1 MAPTPQLQW
10 AGFLYNLKHLN
21 ASDRDI
27 VMNFT
32 RLDPIFRNVTN
43 ITGLLAIPP
52 LELLFQNA
60 TNHTTAIMAKN
71 ATKMIPR
78 GPTTYLGHVGNFT
91 SLDEKTG
98 AALSK
103 VAKIGG
109 GKLNGHFA
117 TPMLALVN
125 IVAIIYSLFSMYAA
139 AYLTKRASPEEF
151 AALAAKNGTE
161 RKGGGR
167 QSRRGIRGRFV
178 F

>member
-10 AGFLYNLKHLN
+10 VGFLYNLKHLN

-78 GPTTYLGHVGNFT
+78 GPATYLGHVGNFT
-91 SLDEKTG
+91 SLNEKAG
-98 AALSK
+98 AAVSK
-103 VAKIGG
+103 SGQ
-109 GKLNGHFA
+109 NRRRE
-117 TPMLALVN
+117 
-125 IVAIIYSLFSMYAA
+125 
-139 AYLTKRASPEEF
+139 TKRTFCYAYACIGQHRSH
-151 AALAAKNGTE
+151 N
-161 RKGGGR
+161 
-167 QSRRGIRGRFV
+167 I
-178 F
+178 